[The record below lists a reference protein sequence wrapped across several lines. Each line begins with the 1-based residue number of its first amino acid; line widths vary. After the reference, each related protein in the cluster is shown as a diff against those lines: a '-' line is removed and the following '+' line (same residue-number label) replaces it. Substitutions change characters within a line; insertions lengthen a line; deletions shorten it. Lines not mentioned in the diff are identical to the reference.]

1 MTNPVNNTTYNII
14 KLFNENQLP
23 LSREQIV
30 LLENHY
36 KPQPPKE
43 VKKLPYRMVINNP
56 KGGEYV
62 KGEYNTLLAAGKDA
76 KRISLRHPEWTIRI
90 EKNI

>member
-1 MTNPVNNTTYNII
+1 MTPNNII

-23 LSREQIV
+23 LSKDQIV
-30 LLENHY
+30 LLEKHFEV
-36 KPQPPKE
+36 KKKTPKE
-43 VKKLPYRMVINNP
+43 IKKLPYRMVINNP

-62 KGEYNTLLAAGKDA
+62 KDEYNTMQSAEKDA

-90 EKNI
+90 ESNT

>member
-1 MTNPVNNTTYNII
+1 MTPNNII

-23 LSREQIV
+23 LSKKQIE

-62 KGEYNTLLAAGKDA
+62 KGEYNTIQSAEKQA
-76 KRISLRHPEWTIRI
+76 KRISNRHPEWTIRI
-90 EKNI
+90 ESNI